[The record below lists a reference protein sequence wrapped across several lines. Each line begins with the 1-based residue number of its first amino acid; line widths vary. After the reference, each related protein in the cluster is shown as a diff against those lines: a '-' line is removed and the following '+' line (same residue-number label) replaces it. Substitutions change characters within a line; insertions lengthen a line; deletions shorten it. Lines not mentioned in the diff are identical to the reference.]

1 MGLINRAFDT
11 STEMYAHI
19 DNLASCPVLFPLR
32 SLGVAKRSINQATR
46 PPLQG
51 TATSNQSDSYGEQF
65 LGDLLGRAITTQKS
79 LMVGISSVCQVLPN
93 NMLYRVT

>member
-46 PPLQG
+46 PPPQG

-65 LGDLLGRAITTQKS
+65 LGGLACKSHNNSEKSHGGNLVSLSSIT
-79 LMVGISSVCQVLPN
+79 
-93 NMLYRVT
+93 

>member
-51 TATSNQSDSYGEQF
+51 TATSLIATENSF